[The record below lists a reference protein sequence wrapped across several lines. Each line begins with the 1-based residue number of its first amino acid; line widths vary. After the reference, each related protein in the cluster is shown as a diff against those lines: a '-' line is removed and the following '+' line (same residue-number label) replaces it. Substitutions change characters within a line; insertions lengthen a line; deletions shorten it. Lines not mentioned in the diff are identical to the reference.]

1 MTLSMPHARGFA
13 IRSLPQAR
21 RELPPISGGLAR
33 LESAAT
39 RWTIEF
45 HPREEEH
52 MTPEIVVGLDDSA
65 GARDAL
71 AFATRLASCAGASV
85 RLATA
90 FNYSDFPSRA
100 SNEAYRQLLEQD
112 SLKLLRSAAESVDG
126 VSGTEAIA
134 DPSAPHALHSL
145 AEAAGAALLVVGST
159 RRGPVGRVVPGSTG
173 ERLLHG
179 SPCPVA
185 IVPRGYAKAD
195 AIRSIGVA
203 YDGSEESEAALQAGY
218 ELARHC
224 QATLRVIRVFDAT
237 RVGTPALMTMP
248 GWDSMRDETEAIQ
261 RKHFAEAVAALP
273 TDVGI
278 ESVFVT
284 GSPASE
290 LASESW
296 NVDLMVVGSR
306 GYGPRSAVLLG
317 GVTHTLIRKAAC
329 PVVVLPRGARGIEAL
344 FGPRAEATAS

>member
-1 MTLSMPHARGFA
+1 
-13 IRSLPQAR
+13 
-21 RELPPISGGLAR
+21 
-33 LESAAT
+33 
-39 RWTIEF
+39 
-45 HPREEEH
+45 
-52 MTPEIVVGLDDSA
+52 MTPEIVVGIDDSA

-112 SLKLLRSAAESVDG
+112 SLKLLRSAAESVDD
-126 VSGTEAIA
+126 VSGTDAIA
-134 DPSAPHALHSL
+134 DPSAPHALHRL
-145 AEAAGAALLVVGST
+145 ADTVDAALLVVGST
-159 RRGPVGRVVPGSTG
+159 HRGAVGRVVPGSTG

-195 AIRSIGVA
+195 AIRSIGVG
-203 YDGSEESEAALQAGY
+203 YDGSKESEAALQAGY

-237 RVGTPALMTMP
+237 HIGTPALMTMP
-248 GWDSMRDETEAIQ
+248 GWDSMRDDTEAIQ
-261 RKHFAEAVAALP
+261 RKHFAKAVAALP
-273 TDVGI
+273 TDIGI
-278 ESVFVT
+278 ESVFT
-284 GSPASE
+284 NGNPGTE

-306 GYGPRSAVLLG
+306 GYGPRAAVLLG
-317 GVTHTLIRKAAC
+317 GVSHALIRRAAC
-329 PVVVLPRGARGIEAL
+329 PVVVLPRGARGIDAL
-344 FGPRAEATAS
+344 LPPVAEAAAS